1 MSALLFY
8 KGNPEKEY
16 KTKHTSVKGHV
27 TATVHSPD
35 NDDDKIQHIP
45 PVSHIGVLVHHQ
57 SVSDDLE
64 EGFNR
69 ENDQEGIFY
78 RFLWNTMIEQRDF
91 SFQW

>member
-8 KGNPEKEY
+8 KHKCERACDRDLPN
-16 KTKHTSVKGHV
+16 
-27 TATVHSPD
+27 

-45 PVSHIGVLVHHQ
+45 AVSHIGVLVHHQ
-57 SVSDDLE
+57 SISDDLE

-78 RFLWNTMIEQRDF
+78 RFL
-91 SFQW
+91 